1 MYKIKTTHKFEKDF
15 VRCIKRNYPIDSLG
29 KVLVILE
36 NTGKLPQN
44 YRPHLL
50 SGTYTGYWECHIKPD
65 WLLIWRQNDVSGV
78 IELVRTGTHADLFG

>member
-1 MYKIKTTHKFEKDF
+1 MYKIKTTNKFEKDF
-15 VRCIKRNYPIDSLG
+15 VRCVKRNYPIDSLG
-29 KVLVILE
+29 KVLVFLE

-50 SGTYTGYWECHIKPD
+50 SGNYTGYWECHIKPD
-65 WLLIWRQNDVSGV
+65 WLLIWRKNDASGV